1 MYLLGIQVAL
11 AACVAVGSGLMLRS
25 MDRLLR
31 VDPGLQD
38 SGVLTFRPNPPGSR
52 YPDRLSALAYYEAVL
67 ERIRSLPDVESVGAI
82 NLLPGTSG
90 TWNFPTIPEGVEYP
104 EGTPPTSINFRAV
117 LPGYSE
123 TVQVPLVSGRYL
135 ESSDRDDAER
145 VVVVNQA
152 FVDLFW
158 PGELALGKHLRLFE
172 STARPFRVV
181 GVVGNV
187 RQHSRAEQPKPEMYF
202 TAQQWGQRLTL
213 WMMVR
218 FRDGTTLHHP
228 GAIKEA
234 IWSLDSDVPITGLQ
248 DLSTVMR
255 SSTQTTGFIAIILS
269 IFGSMALALGAVG
282 VFGVTAFTVRRR
294 RPEYGVRIALGASRL
309 RLLCSAVAQ
318 SLGPAAVGLVAG
330 LAGALAFSDV
340 MKSVLFEVQPT
351 DPATFAGVAFVL
363 LGTAALASAFP
374 AWRASGVDPV
384 EVLNSE

>member
-1 MYLLGIQVAL
+1 
-11 AACVAVGSGLMLRS
+11 MLRS

-52 YPDRLSALAYYEAVL
+52 YPGGLSALAYYEAVV
-67 ERIRSLPDVESVGAI
+67 ERIKSLPDVESVGAI

-123 TVQVPLVSGRYL
+123 TVRVPLVSGRYL

-172 STARPFRVV
+172 STARPFTVV

-202 TAQQWGQRLTL
+202 TAQQWGQRVTL

-218 FRDGTTLHHP
+218 FRDGTTLHHA
-228 GAIKEA
+228 GAVKEA
-234 IWSLDSDVPITGLQ
+234 VWSLDSNVPITGLQ
-248 DLSTVMR
+248 NLSTVMK

-269 IFGSMALALGAVG
+269 IFGSIALALGAVG

-330 LAGALAFSDV
+330 LVGALAFSDV
-340 MKSVLFEVQPT
+340 MKSVLYEVQPT
-351 DPATFAGVAFVL
+351 DHATFAGVAFVL
-363 LGTAALASAFP
+363 LGTAALASALP